1 MYKIVLIFTILL
13 ASFANTVKAQDDVEK
28 IRILFI
34 FDGSNSMNAQ
44 WQKSSKIKVAR
55 ALMLQT
61 LDSLE
66 KIDNI
71 ELALRMYGHQTKIVP
86 GQQDCSD
93 TKLEVPFASS
103 KTNGLKIKDKL
114 RSLECKGT
122 TPIALSLEQAGN
134 MDFPPCDNCRNVII
148 LITDGLEACDG
159 DPCAVARALNKQ
171 GIKLRPFIIGVG
183 LDTSYLGQFKCVGEF
198 LSADTEDSFKSV
210 LSYVISQAVNN
221 TTVQVNLKD
230 IKQRPLETDVTMS
243 FYLQNNNKLEATYMH
258 TMNVKRVPDT
268 IALNPLHKYKL
279 VVHTTPEII
288 KENIALKP
296 GTHNIIE
303 MDAAQGFLDLRIQSN
318 PDPASGLQCIVR
330 KAGEMNTLNVQKLNS
345 NHKYL
350 VGKYDLEILT
360 LPRMYITDVEIKQSL
375 NTKIVIPKSGYVTVK
390 KRNGPCQ
397 LFEMKDGEE
406 KWIYNIPDSFQ
417 STSVQLLPG
426 KYKLT
431 YRSDNSIST
440 ANTIER
446 TFTIT
451 PSHEEFIDL

>member
-1 MYKIVLIFTILL
+1 MNKLLILFSLICFSLTV
-13 ASFANTVKAQDDVEK
+13 SVKAQDDVEK

-44 WQKSSKIKVAR
+44 WQKSSKINVAR
-55 ALMLQT
+55 KLMLQT

-66 KIDNI
+66 KIENI
-71 ELALRMYGHQTKIVP
+71 ELALRMYGHQTRIMP

-103 KTNGLKIKDKL
+103 KTNSLKIQDKL
-114 RSLECKGT
+114 RSLDCKGT

-134 MDFPPCDNCRNVII
+134 MDFPECDNCRNVII
-148 LITDGLEACDG
+148 LITDGIEACDG
-159 DPCAVARALNKQ
+159 DPCAVSRALNKQ
-171 GIKLRPFIIGVG
+171 GIKLKPFIIGVG
-183 LDTSYLGQFKCVGEF
+183 LDTSYLGQFKCIGEF

-210 LSYVISQAVNN
+210 LSYVVSQAVNN
-221 TTVQVNLKD
+221 TTIQVNLKD
-230 IKQRPLETDVTMS
+230 GKDRPRETDVTMS
-243 FYLQNNNKLEATYMH
+243 FYIQNNKTLEATYMH
-258 TMNVKRVPDT
+258 TMNLNRVPDT

-279 VVHTTPEII
+279 VVHTTPEIVV
-288 KENIALKP
+288 NDIAIKP

-303 MDAAQGFLDLRIQSN
+303 VDAAQGFLDLRIQSN
-318 PDPASGLQCIVR
+318 PDPTNGIQCIVR
-330 KAGEMNTLNVQKLNS
+330 KSGEMQTLNVQQMNS

-360 LPRMYITDVEIKQSL
+360 LPRTYMTDVNIKAGL
-375 NTKIVIPKSGYVTVK
+375 NTKIVIPKSGYITIK

-397 LFEMKDGEE
+397 ILELKDGEE
-406 KWIYNIPDSFQ
+406 RWICNIPDNFQ
-417 STSVQLLPG
+417 ASTVKVLPG
-426 KYKLT
+426 KYKVT

-446 TFTIT
+446 VFTIT
-451 PSHEEFIDL
+451 PNHEELIYF

>member
-1 MYKIVLIFTILL
+1 MSKVLIFLSI
-13 ASFANTVKAQDDVEK
+13 AFFALSNVVKAQDDAEK

-44 WQKSSKIKVAR
+44 WQSSSKIKVAR
-55 ALMLQT
+55 ELMLQT
-61 LDSLE
+61 IDSLQ

-71 ELALRMYGHQTKIVP
+71 ELALRMYGHQTRIMP

-114 RSLECKGT
+114 RSLDCKGT

-148 LITDGLEACDG
+148 LITDGIEACDG

-171 GIKLRPFIIGVG
+171 GIKLKPFIIGVG

-210 LSYVISQAVNN
+210 LSYVVSQAVNN

-230 IKQRPLETDVTMS
+230 IKSRPLETDVTMS
-243 FYLQNNNKLEATYMH
+243 FYIQNKNKLEATYMH
-258 TMNVKRVPDT
+258 TMNINRVPDT

-288 KENIALKP
+288 VENIALKP

-303 MDAAQGFLDLRIQSN
+303 VDAAQGFLDLRIQSN
-318 PDPASGLQCIVR
+318 PDPSNGIQCIVR
-330 KAGEMNTLNVQKLNS
+330 KKGEMQTLNIQQMNS

-350 VGKYDLEILT
+350 IGKYDLEILT
-360 LPRMYITDVEIKQSL
+360 LPRTYMYNVNIKPGL
-375 NTKIVIPKSGYVTVK
+375 NTKIVIPKSGYITIK

-397 LFEMKDGEE
+397 ILHLTEGEE
-406 KWIYNIPDSFQ
+406 RWLCNVPDNYQ
-417 STSVQLLPG
+417 ATTIKVLPG
-426 KYKLT
+426 KYKVT

-446 TFTIT
+446 VFTIT
-451 PSHEEFIDL
+451 PNHEELINL